1 MRIQRLRIVEAFFVF
16 GIDAAKVAR
25 TFTFIKDK
33 NSFSNQHSF
42 FSWMYQQMY
51 LLTLNI
57 RINLEE
63 SDRLMPD
70 EVEWTR
76 SGLPISI
83 TIQLS
88 ENVDITLP
96 GLK

>member
-1 MRIQRLRIVEAFFVF
+1 
-16 GIDAAKVAR
+16 
-25 TFTFIKDK
+25 
-33 NSFSNQHSF
+33 
-42 FSWMYQQMY
+42 MYQQMY

-63 SDRLMPD
+63 SDMLMPD

-76 SGLPISI
+76 SGSPISI
-83 TIQLS
+83 IIQLS

-96 GLK
+96 ELK